1 MAGPGEWK
9 TILWAVF
16 SDGSYTIRVS
26 FIPEQ
31 TQSRSV
37 EKNGTMK
44 KDRFAGLCAALAPEW
59 KPICT
64 VVPVTARHG
73 SLNSILLKG
82 LTSRAPGS
90 SEPFSGTKSLNGSRL
105 CFPGKASSEIRP
117 VGSDNGLSRQPG
129 SAGLLFCRPLL
140 LRQSRIAVLTRRRS
154 CFLSENAFRY

>member
-1 MAGPGEWK
+1 MPQGKKWKGVPILNKYLLLKAVKENLGMAGPGEWK

-59 KPICT
+59 KTNLYSCACDGAAWQFEQYSPEGTDVKSTGELRAIFGNE
-64 VVPVTARHG
+64 VLERIAA
-73 SLNSILLKG
+73 LL
-82 LTSRAPGS
+82 
-90 SEPFSGTKSLNGSRL
+90 
-105 CFPGKASSEIRP
+105 PGKSFVRDQT
-117 VGSDNGLSRQPG
+117 GR
-129 SAGLLFCRPLL
+129 F
-140 LRQSRIAVLTRRRS
+140 
-154 CFLSENAFRY
+154 